1 MSAPSVAIIIL
12 NWKGLDDT
20 LACVR
25 SLERVDYARFETVV
39 IDNGSGDGSAA
50 ALKKACPGLR
60 VLETGDNLGFAGGN
74 NLGLEWALA
83 RRYDYALLLNNDT
96 EVALD
101 FLRRLVEAMER
112 DPALSVVGP
121 TIYFHADPRRIW
133 SSGGHI
139 DWRTGRTLME
149 GLGQVDEG
157 QFGEGPRE
165 VDFVT
170 GCAMLVRMDVVHRIG
185 SIDPR
190 FFAYYEE
197 TEWCVRMRRAGF
209 GVAHVPGARVWHKVS
224 PMEQAHSPLV
234 HYYMTRN
241 RLLFLR
247 SVRAGWR
254 AWAATL
260 FLEYPRT
267 MLSWSLRPRWR
278 AMRPQ
283 RRVML
288 RAVADYFL
296 GRTGRSLWA
305 ERQIEGMQ

>member
-12 NWKGLDDT
+12 NWKGLVDT

-25 SLERVDYARFETVV
+25 SLERVDYPRYETVV

-50 ALKKACPGLR
+50 ALKDACPGIH
-60 VLETGDNLGFAGGN
+60 VLETEDNLGYAGGN

-83 RRYDYALLLNNDT
+83 RGHDYTLLLNNDT
-96 EVALD
+96 EVAPD
-101 FLRRLVEAMER
+101 FLGRLVEVLQGAPEL
-112 DPALSVVGP
+112 AVAGP
-121 TIYFHADPRRIW
+121 TIYFHADPQRIW

-139 DWRTGRTLME
+139 DWRTGRTRMQ
-149 GLGQVDEG
+149 GLGQVDQG

-170 GCAMLVRMDVVHRIG
+170 GCALLVRMDAVRRVG
-185 SIDPR
+185 SLDPQ

-197 TEWCVRMRRAGF
+197 TEWCVRMQRAGY

-224 PMEQAHSPLV
+224 PIEQAHSPIV

-247 SVRAGWR
+247 RVRAGWGT
-254 AWAATL
+254 WAATL
-260 FLEYPRT
+260 LLEYPRT

-305 ERQIEGMQ
+305 ERQIEGRR